1 MNSELS
7 HANPLREAMPRAA
20 APEPCAVVLFG
31 ATGDLTSR
39 KLVPALYN
47 LAREGMLPAAL
58 AVLGFA
64 RRPKTDKQ
72 FRAEM
77 LDAVNKH
84 SRLKPA
90 LPEVWRDFGKAIGY
104 HVGNLNDLAAY
115 VSLKQRLDDADRQ
128 RGTRGNRVFYLATSP
143 EYFPVI
149 IRNLGTAGLIADRAV
164 VHPWTR
170 VVIEKPFG
178 NDLASALALNHSASA
193 VLDERQ
199 IFRIDHY
206 LGKETVQNILALR
219 FANAIF
225 EPLWNQKY
233 IEHVQITA
241 AEELGMEGRRGAYYD
256 TAGAIRDVMQNHIM
270 QLLALVAMEPPVA
283 MEADAIRDEKAK
295 VLRAIRPL
303 SPDEVAAQVV
313 RGQYGPGTLLG
324 KAVKGYREEEAVPP
338 GSVTETYVAA
348 RLRLDT
354 WRWAGVPFFVRV
366 GKRLPKRVTEIAIQ
380 FKSAPTRLF
389 AGDGNALL
397 PPNANLLALRI
408 QPDEGISLAFEAKAP
423 GMRVRLQPVK
433 MDFRYGSS
441 FGQQPP
447 EAYERLLLDAML
459 GDSTLYTRADEV
471 EHAWRFVDSIMA
483 AWRQA
488 PPPAFPNYAA
498 GSWGPAEADRL
509 MEGTGAKWRRL

>member
-1 MNSELS
+1 MNSEP
-7 HANPLREAMPRAA
+7 AQTNPLREAMPRAT
-20 APEPCAVVLFG
+20 APEPCVVVLFG
-31 ATGDLTSR
+31 ATGDLTGR

-47 LAREGMLPAAL
+47 LAREGMLPAGFSI
-58 AVLGFA
+58 VGFA
-64 RRPKTDKQ
+64 RRPKTDEQ
-72 FRAEM
+72 FRADM

-90 LPEVWRDFGKAIGY
+90 LPEVWKNFGSSIGY
-104 HVGNLNDLAAY
+104 HAANLDDPAGY
-115 VSLKQRLDDADRQ
+115 VSLKQRLGGVDCQ
-128 RGTRGNRVFYLATSP
+128 RGTQGNRLFYLATSP

-149 IRNLGTAGLIADRAV
+149 IKNLGAAGLIADPAAPG
-164 VHPWTR
+164 PWTR

-178 NDLASALALNHSASA
+178 HDLESALALNRSAAA
-193 VLDERQ
+193 VLNERQ
-199 IFRIDHY
+199 VFRIDHY

-233 IEHVQITA
+233 IEHIQITA

-270 QLLALVAMEPPVA
+270 QLLSLVAMEPPVA

-295 VLRAIRPL
+295 VLRSLRPL
-303 SPDEVAAQVV
+303 APGEVAAQVV

-324 KAVKGYREEEAVPP
+324 KAVKGYREEEAVAP
-338 GSVTETYVAA
+338 GSTTETYVAA

-354 WRWAGVPFFVRV
+354 WRWAGVPFFIRV

-380 FKSAPTRLF
+380 FKSAPTKLF
-389 AGDGNALL
+389 AGNGDACL

-408 QPDEGISLAFEAKAP
+408 QPDEGISLAFEAKVP

-483 AWRQA
+483 AWRQ
-488 PPPAFPNYAA
+488 PPPPGFPNYAA

-509 MEGTGAKWRRL
+509 MEGTSAKWRRL

>member
-1 MNSELS
+1 MSSEPS
-7 HANPLREAMPRAA
+7 QFNPLREAMPRAA
-20 APEPCAVVLFG
+20 APEPCVVVLFG

-39 KLVPALYN
+39 KLAPALYN
-47 LAREGMLPAAL
+47 LAREGMLPAGFSI
-58 AVLGFA
+58 LGFA
-64 RRPKTDKQ
+64 RRPKTDEQ

-77 LDAVNKH
+77 LDAINKH
-84 SRLKPA
+84 SRLKPV
-90 LPEVWRDFGKAIGY
+90 LPEVWKHFGQAIGY
-104 HVGNLNDLAAY
+104 HVAHLDDPAGYA
-115 VSLKQRLDDADRQ
+115 SLKQRLDDVDRQ
-128 RGTRGNRVFYLATSP
+128 RGTQGNRLFYLATAP
-143 EYFPVI
+143 EFFPVI
-149 IRNLGTAGLIADRAV
+149 IRNLGAAGLVADPASL
-164 VHPWTR
+164 HPWTR

-178 NDLASALALNHSASA
+178 HDLASALALNRSAAS

-256 TAGAIRDVMQNHIM
+256 TAGAIRDMMQNHIM
-270 QLLALVAMEPPVA
+270 QLLSLVAMEPPVA

-295 VLRAIRPL
+295 VMRALRPL

-324 KAVKGYREEEAVPP
+324 KAVKGYREEEAVAP
-338 GSVTETYVAA
+338 GSATEAYVAA

-354 WRWAGVPFFVRV
+354 WRWAGVPFFIRV

-389 AGDGNALL
+389 AAEDAAGLA
-397 PPNANLLALRI
+397 PNANLLALRI

-441 FGQQPP
+441 FGQQPA

-471 EHAWRFVDSIMA
+471 EHAWRFVDSIIA
-483 AWRQA
+483 GWQQA
-488 PPPAFPNYAA
+488 PPPEFPNYAA

>member
-64 RRPKTDKQ
+64 RRPKTDEQ

-149 IRNLGTAGLIADRAV
+149 IRNLGAAGLIADRAV

-170 VVIEKPFG
+170 
-178 NDLASALALNHSASA
+178 
-193 VLDERQ
+193 
-199 IFRIDHY
+199 
-206 LGKETVQNILALR
+206 
-219 FANAIF
+219 
-225 EPLWNQKY
+225 W
-233 IEHVQITA
+233 
-241 AEELGMEGRRGAYYD
+241 
-256 TAGAIRDVMQNHIM
+256 
-270 QLLALVAMEPPVA
+270 
-283 MEADAIRDEKAK
+283 
-295 VLRAIRPL
+295 
-303 SPDEVAAQVV
+303 
-313 RGQYGPGTLLG
+313 
-324 KAVKGYREEEAVPP
+324 
-338 GSVTETYVAA
+338 
-348 RLRLDT
+348 
-354 WRWAGVPFFVRV
+354 
-366 GKRLPKRVTEIAIQ
+366 
-380 FKSAPTRLF
+380 
-389 AGDGNALL
+389 
-397 PPNANLLALRI
+397 
-408 QPDEGISLAFEAKAP
+408 
-423 GMRVRLQPVK
+423 
-433 MDFRYGSS
+433 
-441 FGQQPP
+441 
-447 EAYERLLLDAML
+447 
-459 GDSTLYTRADEV
+459 
-471 EHAWRFVDSIMA
+471 
-483 AWRQA
+483 
-488 PPPAFPNYAA
+488 
-498 GSWGPAEADRL
+498 
-509 MEGTGAKWRRL
+509 